1 MRVRAT
7 TLIEVIVALAL
18 GLLLVMTVQSLAVS
32 AHRTHSILSDRIAST
47 RNSRVVEEILRYDL
61 NNLAA
66 PVGVEIRDGR
76 LTIGGL
82 LKLSSDRQ
90 AVRERISVTYAV
102 EDATLVRLERESAE
116 EEPRVA
122 RFIAGNEVSRFEAL
136 VHDGQAWRAT
146 WPTQVPRAVRA
157 IRVIV
162 TDTDQTHAVTVPISP
177 IKWGRHDG

>member
-32 AHRTHSILSDRIAST
+32 AHRTHTILSERIATTRST
-47 RNSRVVEEILRYDL
+47 RVIEEVLRYDL
-61 NNLAA
+61 SNLAA

-76 LTIGGL
+76 LTIGSL
-82 LKLSSDRQ
+82 LRLSSERQ
-90 AVRERISVTYAV
+90 AARERASVTYAL
-102 EDATLVRLERESAE
+102 EEGALVRLERESTKEDAF
-116 EEPRVA
+116 VA
-122 RFIAGNEVSRFEAL
+122 RVVVAGDISRFEAL

-162 TDTDQTHAVTVPISP
+162 TDAKRTHAVTVPISP
-177 IKWGRHDG
+177 IKWSRHDG